1 MSNERVGITAAK
13 SVQTQF
19 REDQRRFTQPQ
30 SDNDDQNK
38 GGKRLA
44 QPAKGTKRQLLGTMI
59 GIAAVIV
66 VLVLLPVLR
75 AL

>member
-30 SDNDDQNK
+30 SDNAGENK
-38 GGKRLA
+38 EI
-44 QPAKGTKRQLLGTMI
+44 T
-59 GIAAVIV
+59 
-66 VLVLLPVLR
+66 
-75 AL
+75 

>member
-30 SDNDDQNK
+30 SDDDDQNK

>member
-1 MSNERVGITAAK
+1 MPNERIGITAAK

-30 SDNDDQNK
+30 SDNDDQDK

-44 QPAKGTKRQLLGTMI
+44 QPAKGTKKQLIGTI
-59 GIAAVIV
+59 VGIAAVIAV
-66 VLVLLPVLR
+66 VILLR
-75 AL
+75 ALHIL

>member
-44 QPAKGTKRQLLGTMI
+44 QPAKGTKRQLLGTII

>member
-44 QPAKGTKRQLLGTMI
+44 QPAKGTKCQLLGTII
-59 GIAAVIV
+59 GIAAVVV
-66 VLVLLPVLR
+66 VLV
-75 AL
+75 

>member
-1 MSNERVGITAAK
+1 MPNERIGITAAK

-30 SDNDDQNK
+30 SDNDDQDK

-44 QPAKGTKRQLLGTMI
+44 QPAKGTKKQLIGTI
-59 GIAAVIV
+59 VGIAAVIAV
-66 VLVLLPVLR
+66 VILLR
-75 AL
+75 ALQIL

>member
-1 MSNERVGITAAK
+1 MPNERIGITAAK

-30 SDNDDQNK
+30 SDNDDQDK

-44 QPAKGTKRQLLGTMI
+44 QPAKGTKKQLVGTI
-59 GIAAVIV
+59 VGIAAVIAV
-66 VLVLLPVLR
+66 VILLR
-75 AL
+75 ALQIL